1 MSDAAGLDTL
11 AVKLIESY
19 RADPRALAFT
29 PRCLPA
35 PEAIARILQ
44 DVLALVYPGYFG
56 RREPSLDTLAWH
68 IGAGLADLALRLEKE
83 IGQCLRHSRQIGE
96 QAHGAPVAEAEAEPH
111 ARTLCERFL
120 GMLPQIRAQ
129 LMADVQA
136 AFDGDPA
143 ATSLDEIILAYPG
156 MLAVSVYRV
165 AHALHVIGVPMMPR
179 IMTEW
184 AHSRT
189 GCDIHPAADIG
200 AAFFIDHATG
210 VVVGATAKVGARVRL
225 YQGVTLGALSLP
237 RDSNGQVVR
246 GQKRHPTVEDG
257 VTIYANATV
266 LGGQTVIGADS
277 VIGGSVFITR
287 SVAPRSRISLK
298 EPDLRIGSRDDA
310 AAGDAMY
317 FDI

>member
-1 MSDAAGLDTL
+1 MPDAAGLDTL
-11 AVKLIESY
+11 AGKLIEDY
-19 RADPRALAFT
+19 RADPRALALT
-29 PRCLPA
+29 PHCLPA
-35 PEAIARILQ
+35 PDAIARILQ

-56 RREPSLDTLAWH
+56 RREPSFDTLAWH
-68 IGAGLADLALRLEKE
+68 IGAGLADLALRLERE
-83 IGQCLRHSRQIGE
+83 IGQCLRHSRQIAESARGMPVSE
-96 QAHGAPVAEAEAEPH
+96 APAEPR
-111 ARTLCERFL
+111 ARLLCENFL
-120 GMLPQIRAQ
+120 GVLPQIRDQ
-129 LMADVQA
+129 LMGDVQA

-156 MLAVSVYRV
+156 MLAVSVYRI
-165 AHALHVIGVPMMPR
+165 AHALHVLGVPLMPR

-189 GCDIHPAADIG
+189 GCDIHPAAEIG

-210 VVVGATAKVGARVRL
+210 VVIGATAQVGARVRL

-237 RDSNGQVVR
+237 RDSSGQVVR
-246 GQKRHPTVEDG
+246 GHKRHPTVEDG

-266 LGGQTVIGADS
+266 LGGLTVIGADS

-298 EPDLRIGSRDDA
+298 EPDLRVASRDDA
-310 AAGDAMY
+310 AAVDAMY